1 MGKKIV
7 ISESQYRRVFLNEQ
21 YDKATWNPHIRMW
34 THPAYSDYPVNVP
47 KEYIYIKNSDGTFS
61 PKYPNDNNI
70 ERGYVSKDD
79 SDIIQQTMDL
89 ESKKFQETLNKHIK
103 NRESGNKFREW
114 VRDDVERLKYVD
126 KELKK
131 NNLTGTLDATGD
143 HTNEYIKIAWG
154 LLGRKY
160 LINPLTK
167 KDIENEFIDW
177 RNENPTYGDYSQIK
191 DISYAKVL
199 KNEIRNSNEYKNY
212 ISALNNRKKI
222 KSIFGWTDSE
232 SISSADNLVKIL
244 SGKVP
249 SSTCINPESLIL
261 DLTMAK
267 NSIQQYDENQGEN
280 SFFDRNRI
288 LNLTS
293 GGWNKGATSK
303 YYTSWRKD
311 SDLENRYKEYK
322 NKERELRIEC
332 PVPQRTIKTI
342 PAKVDNTYHTAN
354 ELNSQG
360 ITDFNNINKYRNTKK
375 DNYTNYINYKSQKQF
390 DGCQKKMLDL
400 SNEYGG
406 VEDEYNKYLTLKK
419 QQQSTE
425 KELKSMGFEV
435 NETTLMDVRQINQ
448 LLYVLEQVN
457 IHNLIIGG
465 QSSQKEKQLCDNI
478 VYGTDIRYETRRQSD
493 GLGSITMEVPV
504 RYNKTFSWESVCKNR
519 GGVMT
524 YPLERKTT
532 KGSATSIG
540 WVSNQGYCMCVR
552 NNEDVVY
559 GKKIH
564 EWAKS
569 NDTRNWY
576 DPDRIA
582 DAVKDCA
589 TDWHCVLDIV
599 SIAAYAFGPVGAL
612 VSGIVDAISA
622 IGYVIE
628 GDEGWKMNAG
638 LTALGMF
645 GIGEGISL
653 AKKGVKFSN
662 KLNDLGGIISKH
674 VDDVGKVK
682 NAFKL
687 EREIAEWTKGL
698 SEAEKKLYKDF
709 KKLNS
714 KIGDEGG
721 RKFLD
726 EINKKIKDLPNA
738 NKGTLKNMFDDLEP
752 DDMKKLFDESGGDLL
767 KMTNKYSKGVRGA
780 VIQGGLFVTLYG
792 FSDEMGKSL
801 VNWCKNYGV
810 DPLGLFDENCNPI
823 NKVDT
828 PEELDISFEDILSK
842 DESYLKSVKKQIE
855 SISPSTPFDGED
867 YLFSEEMI
875 NYRDTLK
882 NLIEIGGDFLIL
894 KDNIKNLHSKLD
906 KVTYN
911 RGLDVNKINKK
922 INIVLDIY
930 KKINSLSGGEKVED
944 LKKLIDSGI
953 NKLDDIKGDEI
964 DNKTKEA
971 ILQTGNPEI
980 STEEVDI
987 WGDVISGLTEK
998 KKEQKDMEIEENKLN
1013 EQISRIKSLFG
1024 NSRLYGNIINEQGN
1038 PDTNGDKV
1046 IDSSEFTASG
1056 DEIDEPEAKSFLQSL
1071 GYVIKGDTK
1080 DDLCLREGSDLR
1092 KVYNKVKDKTN
1103 IGFMVST
1110 DTKIGCVLSVY
1121 SKGSSPI
1128 LKQISLFEG
1137 PTGNRFNMLFKI
1149 YDSRTCC
1156 LKDFE
1161 SVFSISS
1168 TGVKFNAFT
1177 EGFDNSVTPRRF
1189 GVGLRVVKVDG
1200 TWKVDSDGNII
1211 LEDGVVVKLL
1221 NKKYNGVITKAK
1233 FSVGSINVNKETPGF
1248 TNTGTE
1254 RGGNM
1259 EWMDNGSGSCITIDS
1274 WVSTIL
1280 GSGTN
1285 SNFNLE
1291 ELINNKM

>member
-1 MGKKIV
+1 MSKKVI

-21 YDKATWNPHIRMW
+21 DDKPAWNPHIRMW

-47 KEYIYIKNSDGTFS
+47 KRYLYTKNSDGTFS
-61 PKYPNDNNI
+61 PKYPNSNS
-70 ERGYVSKDD
+70 GYVSKDD
-79 SDIIQQTMDL
+79 PDIIQQTMDL
-89 ESKKFQETLNKHIK
+89 EDKKFIEKTFNKNIK
-103 NRESGNKFREW
+103 DRESGNKFREW
-114 VRDDVERLKYVD
+114 VRDDVERLKRVD
-126 KELKK
+126 KGLKK
-131 NNLTGTLDATGD
+131 NNLTGTLDSTGD

-154 LLGRKY
+154 LLGRSY
-160 LINPLTK
+160 LMDSRTK
-167 KDIENEFIDW
+167 KDIENEVVDW
-177 RNENPTYGDYSQIK
+177 KNDNPTYGDYYQIK

-199 KNEIRNSNEYKNY
+199 KNKIRNSNEYKNY
-212 ISALNNRKKI
+212 ISALNNRKKV
-222 KSIFGWTDSE
+222 KNIFGWTDPE
-232 SISSADNLVKIL
+232 SINSTDNLNTIL
-244 SGKVP
+244 SGGVP
-249 SSTCINPESLIL
+249 ASTCINPESLVL
-261 DLTMAK
+261 DLTIAK
-267 NSIQQYDENQGEN
+267 NSIQQYDEKQGEN
-280 SFFDRNRI
+280 RI
-288 LNLTS
+288 INLTS
-293 GGWNKGATSK
+293 DGWKKGATSK
-303 YYTSWRKD
+303 YYTSWSKD
-311 SDLENRYKEYK
+311 SELEKRYQEYK
-322 NKERELRIEC
+322 NKKNELKVEC
-332 PVPQRTIKTI
+332 PTPKRII
-342 PAKVDNTYHTAN
+342 PTKSVKVDNTYHTAN
-354 ELNSQG
+354 ELNRQG
-360 ITDFNNINKYRNTKK
+360 INDYNNVNKYRNTKK
-375 DNYTNYINYKSQKQF
+375 DNYTNYINYNSQEQF

-400 SNEYGG
+400 SKEYGG
-406 VEDEYNKYLTLKK
+406 VEVEYNDYLTLKK

-465 QSSQKEKQLCDNI
+465 QSSQKEKQLCDDI

-504 RYNKTFSWESVCKNR
+504 RYDKTFSWKNVCKNR
-519 GGVMT
+519 GGVFT
-524 YPLERKTT
+524 YPLERKTI
-532 KGSATSIG
+532 KGSSTSIG
-540 WVSNQGYCMCVR
+540 WVGNQGYCMCVR
-552 NNEDVVY
+552 NNEDKVY
-559 GKKIH
+559 DKKIH

-622 IGYVIE
+622 IGYVVE

-698 SEAEKKLYKDF
+698 SDAEKKLYKDF

-721 RKFLD
+721 RNFLD

-767 KMTNKYSKGVRGA
+767 KMTNKYSKSVRGA

-792 FSDEMGKSL
+792 FSDELGKSL
-801 VNWCKNYGV
+801 VNWCKNYGM

-842 DESYLKSVKKQIE
+842 DESYLESVKKQIE

-875 NYRDTLK
+875 NYKDTLK

-930 KKINSLSGGEKVED
+930 KKINSLSGSEKVED

-1177 EGFDNSVTPRRF
+1177 EDFDGSVTPRRF
-1189 GVGLRVVKVDG
+1189 GVGLRVIKVDG

-1280 GSGTN
+1280 GSATN